1 MYKADVFR
9 AKFQGI
15 SPQNMQ
21 NMAWYGP
28 ESPIKVASSPIAG
41 WFISW
46 TILSRWM
53 ISGATHSSIYWT
65 IKKPYNHIPM
75 MDDLGHVTDY
85 RRLLILGNIHIFN
98 QIVSSSQSHGLE
110 SQRIFSE
117 SIYYELALMCI
128 CTYIYMYISHTHIYI
143 YIYIHTHTSY
153 IPKDSEGFEK

>member
-1 MYKADVFR
+1 
-9 AKFQGI
+9 
-15 SPQNMQ
+15 
-21 NMAWYGP
+21 
-28 ESPIKVASSPIAG
+28 
-41 WFISW
+41 
-46 TILSRWM
+46 
-53 ISGATHSSIYWT
+53 
-65 IKKPYNHIPM
+65 

-117 SIYYELALMCI
+117 SIYYGLALMCI
-128 CTYIYMYISHTHIYI
+128 CTYIYTCTYHTHTYI